1 MMEIRP
7 NSIEELQSAVS
18 QHKRLMVRGAGTKRA
33 LSAHRPETAVVDLGG
48 LSGMMEYQPA
58 EFTFTA
64 LAGTRLDQVETQ
76 LAENN
81 QYLPFDPP
89 LVANGATLGGTV
101 AAGLSGP
108 GRFRYGGV
116 RDFLLGV
123 TFVDGQGRLVRAGGR
138 VVKNAAGFDLSKLM
152 VGSLG
157 GYGALVELSFKVFP
171 QPAGTI
177 TLSTSFP
184 DLEQA
189 LEAMVKVS
197 TEPLDL
203 IALDVQPLSNET
215 LLLTRFGG
223 PPDTLLNRIGRLQDI
238 IGHGE
243 PIEGQAEG
251 ELWWDERHFKW
262 SPENFSLVKVPLT
275 YHRVLEL
282 DAILVQADALRR
294 YSVGANLA
302 WIAWPG
308 SLEVLDNFLSQRGL
322 SGLVLVG
329 DEPASRL
336 GVRVGESFARR
347 VKQALDPQG
356 RWVEV

>member
-1 MMEIRP
+1 MNIQP
-7 NSIEELQSAVS
+7 NSIEELQATVT
-18 QHKRLMVRGAGTKRA
+18 QHQRLMVKGGGSKQP
-33 LSAHRPETAVVDLGG
+33 LSAKRPETTVIDLSS
-48 LSGMMEYQPA
+48 LSGMIEYQPA

-64 LAGTRLDQVETQ
+64 LAGTRLEAVEEQ

-81 QYLPFDPP
+81 QFLPFDPP
-89 LVANGATLGGTV
+89 LVAAGATLGGTV

-123 TFVDGQGRLVRAGGR
+123 AFIDAQGRLVRAGGR
-138 VVKNAAGFDLSKLM
+138 VVKNAAGFDLAKLM

-171 QPAGTI
+171 KPDGTI
-177 TLSTSFP
+177 TIKSSFS
-184 DLEQA
+184 DLKHA

-197 TEPLDL
+197 TAPLDL
-203 IALDVQPLSNET
+203 YALEVQPLSDET
-215 LLLTRFGG
+215 LLLARLGG
-223 PPDTLLNRIGRLQDI
+223 PADTLLKRIDRLKDL

-243 PIEGQAEG
+243 AIEGQKERDI
-251 ELWWDERHFKW
+251 WWDERHFKW
-262 SPENFSLVKVPLT
+262 APADYALVKVPLT
-275 YHRVLEL
+275 YRRVLRL
-282 DAILVQADALRR
+282 DAILDQADALRR

-302 WIAWPG
+302 WVAWPG
-308 SLEVLDNFLSQRGL
+308 SLEVLDGFLNQLDL
-322 SGLVLVG
+322 SGLVVG
-329 DEPASRL
+329 GKEPASQL
-336 GVRVGESFARR
+336 GVRRGESFARR